1 MGEKEI
7 RELLEKHLQ
16 GREGVDSVAIAK
28 ALAGELST
36 GMRAEI
42 DAALAARDEAR
53 AAEEKA
59 ETDRAETLRTAE
71 ENAERRADLLTMV
84 ADLLPKDF
92 DRKGKT
98 TKEILVAAAGDEIP
112 DAAERSEDYLQAK
125 IETILERR
133 KPDGQGALQNRADD
147 ASATGD
153 PMGAHAIYRLREAS

>member
-1 MGEKEI
+1 M
-7 RELLEKHLQ
+7 LLWRPVTK
-16 GREGVDSVAIAK
+16 RARRKKRPRPSVP
-28 ALAGELST
+28 
-36 GMRAEI
+36 RQC
-42 DAALAARDEAR
+42 ARR
-53 AAEEKA
+53 K
-59 ETDRAETLRTAE
+59 RPPSGG
-71 ENAERRADLLTMV
+71 LTCWRWCR
-84 ADLLPKDF
+84 DLLPKDF

-98 TKEILVAAAGDEIP
+98 TKDILVAAAGDEIP